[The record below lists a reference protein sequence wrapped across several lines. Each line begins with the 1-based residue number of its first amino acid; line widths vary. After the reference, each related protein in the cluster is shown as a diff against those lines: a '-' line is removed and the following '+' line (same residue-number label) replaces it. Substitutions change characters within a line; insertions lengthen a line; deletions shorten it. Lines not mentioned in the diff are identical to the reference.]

1 MAHVPV
7 LLEEVIEALAIEPND
22 TLVDGTFGR
31 GGHARAMLE
40 KLGPR
45 GRLLVIDQDPEAIA
59 SAQAGIGQDERVTVR
74 HANFSKIA
82 EITQALGWSGAV
94 DGVLLD
100 LGVSSPQLDD
110 PSRGFSFMAE
120 GPLDMRM
127 DPTRGQS
134 AAEWLAHVDEATLA
148 EVIKDYGEERHARR
162 VARAIV
168 EARSSQPI
176 ETTAE
181 LSRIVSSVVKGRP
194 GHHPATRTFQA
205 IRIFINRELEV
216 LDEVLEDLMQV
227 MAPNGRMAIITFHS
241 LEDRA
246 VKQAWN
252 RLAKPPTASRR
263 APMAHEFTPA
273 LKLIGK
279 SVTASEKECAQNPRA
294 RSARLRVA
302 ERILEQAA

>member
-7 LLEEVIEALAIEPND
+7 LLEEVIEALAIGPND

-40 KLGPR
+40 KLGPQ

-59 SAQAGIGQDERVTVR
+59 SARAGIGQDERVTVR

-82 EITQALGWSGAV
+82 EITQALGWSGTV

-110 PSRGFSFMAE
+110 PDRGFSFMTE

-127 DPTRGQS
+127 DTTQGQS
-134 AAEWLAHVDEATLA
+134 AADWLASVDEATLA
-148 EVIKDYGEERHARR
+148 QVIKEYGEERHARR

-168 EARSSQPI
+168 EARNVQPI
-176 ETTAE
+176 ETTAQ
-181 LSRIVSSVVKGRP
+181 LARIVSSVVKGRP

-205 IRIFINRELEV
+205 IRIFINQELEV
-216 LDEVLEDLMQV
+216 LDDVLTSLVEV
-227 MAPNGRMAIITFHS
+227 MAPGGRMAIITFHS

-252 RLAKPPTASRR
+252 QLAKPPASSRR
-263 APMAHEFTPA
+263 APMATDFQPT

-279 SVTASEKECAQNPRA
+279 SITASEAECAQNPRA

-302 ERILEQAA
+302 ERIMEQAA